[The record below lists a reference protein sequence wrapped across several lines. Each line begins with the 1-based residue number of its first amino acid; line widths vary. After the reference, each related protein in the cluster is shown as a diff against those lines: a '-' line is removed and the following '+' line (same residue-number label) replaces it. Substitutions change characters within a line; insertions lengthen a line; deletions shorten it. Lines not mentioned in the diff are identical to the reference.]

1 MPDFLLPDLGE
12 GLDEAE
18 VVSWRVK
25 PGDRVAVD
33 QVIAEVE
40 TAKAV
45 VEVPVPYA
53 GTVAALHAE
62 PGGVVSVG
70 QPLISVTADEPATFR
85 EPGIVTP
92 EQADGD
98 QGSGDLG
105 SG

>member
-18 VVSWRVK
+18 IVAWRVT

-45 VEVPVPYA
+45 VEVQIGRAHV
-53 GTVAALHAE
+53 
-62 PGGVVSVG
+62 
-70 QPLISVTADEPATFR
+70 
-85 EPGIVTP
+85 
-92 EQADGD
+92 
-98 QGSGDLG
+98 
-105 SG
+105 